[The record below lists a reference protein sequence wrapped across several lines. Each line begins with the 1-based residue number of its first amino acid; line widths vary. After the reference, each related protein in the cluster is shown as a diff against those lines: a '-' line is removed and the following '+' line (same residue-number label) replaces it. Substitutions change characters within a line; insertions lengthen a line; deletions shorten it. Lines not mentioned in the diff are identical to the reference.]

1 MSANFDGSKCSQY
14 FYKPS
19 DSESTKLYAGPAWD
33 YDSTWGSYLT
43 TGTSQKLATTL
54 FVGKADHYSWWAAL
68 YRKTEFVTAVKQ
80 AWKDTYSH
88 ALAIILGQ

>member
-1 MSANFDGSKCSQY
+1 MTGGSAQS
-14 FYKPS
+14 
-19 DSESTKLYAGPAWD
+19 
-33 YDSTWGSYLT
+33 
-43 TGTSQKLATTL
+43 LAKAL